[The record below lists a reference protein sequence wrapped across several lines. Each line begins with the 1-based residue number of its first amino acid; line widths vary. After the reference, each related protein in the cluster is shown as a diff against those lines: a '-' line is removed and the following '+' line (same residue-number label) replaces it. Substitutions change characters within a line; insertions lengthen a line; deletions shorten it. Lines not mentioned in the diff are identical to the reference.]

1 MTALSLDA
9 LHALPLEQLKA
20 LAEAGRAEQ
29 NRRSAKSD
37 MTSWSR
43 LAGYDPSPHHGL
55 LLSKLM
61 MMSVPS
67 PTSPAISSPAQLQ
80 AGLGE
85 VNGDLDSHKNSLPVK
100 SSSSSISAKLLLRGV
115 PSGGR
120 LMVFMP
126 PGSAKSTYCSVL
138 FPAWFLGQ
146 DWGGNVLAASHSTE
160 LAERF
165 GRKVRNLA
173 AGNSSALGY
182 TISADS
188 GAAGRWETSTG
199 REYYAA
205 GAGVGIAGFRAKL
218 GIIDDPFRGRADAE
232 SRVVRERIWEWYN
245 DDFDTRCVPGA
256 HQILIMTRYHEDDLA
271 GRLLRRDGA
280 RIIAP
285 SPEGEGGRL
294 LQRGG
299 WDVLSLP
306 AIAGDDDPLGRKPG
320 EWLWEGEY
328 GYADQLRAKYATS
341 DARSWASLYQQNPVP
356 DTGSYFESDWLRRVT
371 HLPGRSTLRYY
382 GASDYAVTQ
391 RGGDYTV
398 HLVVG
403 IDAKG
408 RLYVVDLWRGQTDSA
423 EWVQA
428 WIDLVKKWK
437 PTEWAEEGG
446 QIRSSIGPFL
456 EQEANKA
463 RAYTY
468 RRQFPSKHD
477 KAVRAQSI
485 RARMSMGGLYVPD
498 GAAWL
503 DEFEHE
509 LMRFP
514 AAVHDDQVDA
524 LGLIGQL
531 LDHIQAPVSHED
543 EDNVIDLRPED
554 YDFAIDD
561 SDDEDEPEMNWKV
574 I

>member
-1 MTALSLDA
+1 MAKPDSHGMASLS
-9 LHALPLEQLKA
+9 PEQL
-20 LAEAGRAEQ
+20 LASLGADTVRRLADEADSQLLRL
-29 NRRSAKSD
+29 SARED
-37 MTSWSR
+37 LASWCR
-43 LAGYDPSPHHGL
+43 LAGYDPSPHHVL
-55 LLSKLM
+55 LLDRLRS
-61 MMSVPS
+61 MSGGH
-67 PTSPAISSPAQLQ
+67 PTSTSNSIPAKLRAS
-80 AGLGE
+80 LGE
-85 VNGDLDSHKNSLPVK
+85 VHDHPTSATKSLP
-100 SSSSSISAKLLLRGV
+100 AKLQSSHGQDIQTKARTAT
-115 PSGGR
+115 GGR

-126 PGSAKSTYCSVL
+126 PGSAKSTYCSIL

-146 DWGGNVLAASHSTE
+146 EGGGNVLAASHSTE

-173 AGNSSALGY
+173 AGHSAALGY
-182 TISADS
+182 SISGDS

-232 SRVVRERIWEWYN
+232 SRVTRERIWEWYN

-271 GRLLRRDGA
+271 GRLLRAQPG
-280 RIIAP
+280 
-285 SPEGEGGRL
+285 L
-294 LQRGG
+294 

-306 AIAGDDDPLGRKPG
+306 AIAGENDPLGRHPG
-320 EWLWEGEY
+320 EWLWEGDY
-328 GYADQLRAKYATS
+328 GYADQLRAKFATS

-356 DTGSYFESDWLRRVT
+356 DTGAYFEAQWIRRVA
-371 HLPGRSTLRYY
+371 HLPDRQRLRYY

-398 HLVVG
+398 HLVAG
-403 IDAKG
+403 IDREG

-428 WIDLVKKWK
+428 WIDLVRKWK
-437 PTEWAEEGG
+437 PVEWAEERG
-446 QIRSSIGPFL
+446 QILSSIGPFL
-456 EQEANKA
+456 EQEAGKA

-498 GAAWL
+498 RADWL
-503 DEFEHE
+503 AEFEHE
-509 LMRFP
+509 LLRFP

-531 LDHIQAPVSHED
+531 LDHIQAPVSHE
-543 EDNVIDLRPED
+543 ESDNVIDLRPKED
-554 YDFAIDD
+554 YEFALDE
-561 SDDEDEPEMNWKV
+561 EDELTDIENDWRVM
-574 I
+574 

>member
-1 MTALSLDA
+1 
-9 LHALPLEQLKA
+9 
-20 LAEAGRAEQ
+20 
-29 NRRSAKSD
+29 
-37 MTSWSR
+37 
-43 LAGYDPSPHHGL
+43 
-55 LLSKLM
+55 
-61 MMSVPS
+61 MSMS
-67 PTSPAISSPAQLQ
+67 GGHPTSAPETGA
-80 AGLGE
+80 
-85 VNGDLDSHKNSLPVK
+85 
-100 SSSSSISAKLLLRGV
+100 AKLPTIGK
-115 PSGGR
+115 STSATGGR

-146 DWGGNVLAASHSTE
+146 EGGGNVLAASHSTE

-173 AGNSSALGY
+173 AGHSSALGY
-182 TISADS
+182 SISADS
-188 GAAGRWETSTG
+188 GAAGRWETTTG

-232 SRVVRERIWEWYN
+232 SKTVRDRIWDWYN

-280 RIIAP
+280 KEYVP

-294 LQRGG
+294 LKRGG

-306 AIAGDDDPLGRKPG
+306 AIAGQDDALGRKPG

-328 GYADQLRAKYATS
+328 GYADQLRAKFTQS

-356 DTGSYFESDWLRRVT
+356 DEGAYFDAGWLRRVD
-371 HLPGRSTLRYY
+371 HLPSGRSVRYY

-403 IDAKG
+403 IDEKG
-408 RLYVVDLWRGQTDSA
+408 HLHVADLWRGQTDSA
-423 EWVQA
+423 EWVRA
-428 WIDLVKKWK
+428 WCDLVRKWK
-437 PTEWAEEGG
+437 PLEWAEESG

-456 EQEANKA
+456 EQEALKQ
-463 RAYTY
+463 RAYTF

-485 RARMSMGGLYVPD
+485 RARMSMGGLYVKS
-498 GAAWL
+498 GSAWL
-503 DEFEHE
+503 MDFEHE
-509 LMRFP
+509 LLRFP

-531 LDHIQAPVSHED
+531 LDHIQAPVSSVED
-543 EDNVIDLRPED
+543 ELIDLGPED
-554 YDFAIDD
+554 YEFALWE
-561 SDDEDEPEMNWKV
+561 EDEGEELNWKV
-574 I
+574 L